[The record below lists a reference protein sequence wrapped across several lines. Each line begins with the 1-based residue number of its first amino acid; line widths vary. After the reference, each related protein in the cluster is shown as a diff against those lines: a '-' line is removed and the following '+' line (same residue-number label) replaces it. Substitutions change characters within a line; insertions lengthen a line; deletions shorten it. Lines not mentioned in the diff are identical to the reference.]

1 MDGNTSGELRNLIR
15 CLVAGGSFSLNLKK
29 LRKVRRGEGASLLR
43 TNLTVGNPEE
53 LWKQSIVLTEVEQ
66 ALKELKNDLDIRP
79 IYHQKDDRISH
90 RRDSKTCGKNAGQTF
105 EVKSKKKALFPPNG
119 ERRGSSTG

>member
-53 LWKQSIVLTEVEQ
+53 RWKQSIVLTEVEQ

-79 IYHQKDDRISH
+79 IYHQKMTGSATAAT
-90 RRDSKTCGKNAGQTF
+90 RRPAEKM
-105 EVKSKKKALFPPNG
+105 
-119 ERRGSSTG
+119 RGRPLR